1 MDINLTILTGAGI
14 SAESGIPTF
23 RDSKTGLWENHKVED
38 VATPEAFDR
47 DPDLVHRFYNQRR
60 AAIQKAKPN
69 DAHYAL
75 AKLEKYW
82 TDNDIGGF
90 LLITQNIDDLHER
103 AGSKNVA
110 HMHGEA
116 RKIRCT
122 KCNDISDFKGA
133 PCLAVHICGACMNI
147 GGLRPHIVWF
157 GEMPLYL
164 DSIEKVLDMTDHYI
178 AIGTSGTV
186 MPASLFAE
194 CVSRNGRY
202 SGQYGEIVEITKETT
217 YNSAFT
223 MHIMGNAT
231 ESVPDYVDSLIE
243 TIEDERKGKETI
255 V

>member
-1 MDINLTILTGAGI
+1 MDSINLTILTGAGI

-38 VATPEAFDR
+38 VATPAAFAR
-47 DPDLVHRFYNQRR
+47 DPGLVHRFYNQRR
-60 AAIQKAKPN
+60 AVLDTVEPN
-69 DAHYAL
+69 AAHYAL

-82 TDNDIGGF
+82 TEKDIGGF

-103 AGSKNVA
+103 AGSKNIA

-122 KCNDISDFKGA
+122 NCGDITNFGGA
-133 PCLAVHICGACMNI
+133 NCLPEHICGACMFV
-147 GGLRPHIVWF
+147 GSLRPHVVWF

-164 DSIEKVLDMTDHYI
+164 DAIEKVLDRTHHYI

-194 CVSRNGRY
+194 CVTTNGMY
-202 SGQYGEIVEITKETT
+202 SELNEIVEITKESTS
-217 YNSAFT
+217 NRAFT
-223 MHIMGNAT
+223 IQINEKAT
-231 ESVPDYVDSLIE
+231 IAVPEYVDLLIE
-243 TIEDERKGKETI
+243 QVEELRGDRK
-255 V
+255 